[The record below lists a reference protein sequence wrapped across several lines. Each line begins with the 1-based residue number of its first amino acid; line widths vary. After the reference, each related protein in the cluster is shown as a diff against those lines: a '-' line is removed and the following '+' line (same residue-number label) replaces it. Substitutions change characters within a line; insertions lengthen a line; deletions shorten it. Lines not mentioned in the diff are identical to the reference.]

1 MTARV
6 PSVVV
11 SPVSLPRSAYL
22 KKLNLSVLLSGGL
35 VLPALA
41 QPTFTPVGDLPGG
54 SFFSECFGVSRNG
67 QFVCGTS
74 SVGANTQAFLIE
86 NGTMSGLPDQGAYS
100 LRTANAVANN
110 GVVVGEAAG
119 PNGTEAYKQSL
130 RGSFRALGGTVPGGF
145 FGSAAYGIGADGRRA
160 CGSRELAG
168 FKIEP
173 CIWNGPSLSPLG
185 YLTPSGF
192 LGLALG
198 VSSDGSVVVGSSDS
212 AAGSEAFMW
221 TEAGGM
227 VSLGDLPGGSTDSE
241 AAAVNDDGSV
251 IVGKGRN
258 TSATH
263 AFRWAGGVMTDL
275 GDLPGGIDLS
285 KALGVSGDGSVV
297 VGQAADASGLVAFIW
312 DASNGMRN
320 LKSVLT
326 AAGATGLTG
335 WTLRSANAISAD
347 GKVIVGTGVNP
358 AGNTEGWIVRFPDA
372 CPADF
377 NGDGFVDG
385 FDYDDFVACFEGD
398 PCPPGQDADYNND
411 GFPDGFDYDEFVAAF
426 EAGCL

>member
-1 MTARV
+1 M
-6 PSVVV
+6 
-11 SPVSLPRSAYL
+11 
-22 KKLNLSVLLSGGL
+22 KLSNVAVLLSAGL
-35 VLPALA
+35 ALPALA

-54 SFFSECFGVSRNG
+54 SFFSECFAVSRDG
-67 QFVCGTS
+67 KYVCGAS
-74 SVGANTQAFLIE
+74 SIGANTQAFLIE
-86 NGTMSGLPDQGAYS
+86 NGVMAGLPNQGAYS
-100 LRTANAVANN
+100 LRSANAVANN
-110 GVVVGEAAG
+110 GVVVGEASG
-119 PNGTEAYKQSL
+119 PNGTEAFKQSL

-145 FGSAAYGIGADGRRA
+145 FGSSAYSISADGRTA

-173 CIWNGPSLSPLG
+173 CNWVGPTLGPPMG

-198 VSSDGSVVVGSSDS
+198 VSTDGSVIVGSSDS
-212 AAGSEAFMW
+212 SAGSEAFMW
-221 TEAGGM
+221 TAAGGM
-227 VSLGDLPGGSTDSE
+227 LSIGDLPGGSTDSE
-241 AAAVNDDGSV
+241 AAAVNNDGSV

-258 TSATH
+258 ATATH
-263 AFRWAGGVMTDL
+263 AFRWTGGVMTDL

-285 KALGVSGDGSVV
+285 KALGVSGDGSIV

-312 DASNGMRN
+312 DASNGMRS
-320 LKSVLT
+320 LKSMLA
-326 AAGATGLTG
+326 AAGTTGLAG

-347 GKVIVGTGVNP
+347 GKVVVGTGINP
-358 AGNTEGWIVRFPDA
+358 SGNTEGWIVRFPDT

-398 PCPPGQDADYNND
+398 ACPPGQDADFNGD
-411 GFPDGFDYDEFVAAF
+411 GFPDGFDYDDFVAAF
-426 EAGCL
+426 ETGCV